1 MYDVSFITW
10 CNDVYVIL
18 RLIQQICLGWMIC
31 RAFFL
36 LKCCLGSLS
45 GKKGEKDKKTLSWLR
60 EVVWWSM
67 LVNAECVVIGNV
79 AYIYSLHLYITYVAI
94 FPLETSIWL
103 ITIITKVHLTSFNS
117 QSLEI
122 HQQHHCTQQ
131 EHIPSGTSSTM
142 KLNLVNNSLDLC
154 LINPPESQTNAK
166 RWWAILHIFIPFFC
180 DINSDCD
187 VKLFLPFFSSSL
199 RCARNIFMIPND
211 YVLGSQHGERL
222 WVMSYLMRFIEV
234 IQTSSESQS
243 PSFNIKQLMASICFP
258 SILPRSRAV
267 KRQRLFCVHQGMLRD

>member
-79 AYIYSLHLYITYVAI
+79 AYIYSLHLYTTYVAI

-103 ITIITKVHLTSFNS
+103 IAIITKVHLTSFNS
-117 QSLEI
+117 QSFEI

-142 KLNLVNNSLDLC
+142 KLNLVNDSLDLC
-154 LINPPESQTNAK
+154 LINPPEKPNKCKTLMSHSAYF
-166 RWWAILHIFIPFFC
+166 HPFFLRHQLGLRR
-180 DINSDCD
+180 
-187 VKLFLPFFSSSL
+187 KTLFAFFFL
-199 RCARNIFMIPND
+199 
-211 YVLGSQHGERL
+211 V
-222 WVMSYLMRFIEV
+222 
-234 IQTSSESQS
+234 S
-243 PSFNIKQLMASICFP
+243 PLCKKYFYDSKWL
-258 SILPRSRAV
+258 RSRFATWWTPV
-267 KRQRLFCVHQGMLRD
+267 SYELSNAIYRGYSDFIRVPKSFIQY